1 MEDKEQELL
10 DSGKWKRE
18 WMALHIQEIDK
29 TAPKGVRRLS
39 YDMGD
44 TFTGEQI
51 SSIERFVREVNR
63 RFPNI
68 KMYTTGTGL
77 IPTGKLG
84 EAAEEAEKS
93 KCTDPTGEKPADTA
107 TYK

>member
-18 WMALHIQEIDK
+18 WMMLHIQEIDE
-29 TAPKGVRRLS
+29 TAPKGVRSLS
-39 YDMGD
+39 YDMGN

-51 SSIERFVREVNR
+51 SSIECFVREVNR

-68 KMYTTGTGL
+68 KMYATGTGL
-77 IPTGKLG
+77 IPSNQDESDEVTFTLPR
-84 EAAEEAEKS
+84 E
-93 KCTDPTGEKPADTA
+93 
-107 TYK
+107 